1 MVTNETMRKIT
12 ISLPEELVE
21 FADDHA
27 KALNT
32 SRSQVIGM
40 ALSAVKARADERLAA
55 DGYRFYTQ
63 EANEFADATSAAVA
77 EAWTDAGLEPQDK
90 GVKNGGQAR

>member
-1 MVTNETMRKIT
+1 MATSETMRKIT

-21 FADDHA
+21 FADNHA
-27 KALNT
+27 RALHT

-40 ALSAVKARADERLAA
+40 ALSAVKARAEERLAA
-55 DGYRFYTQ
+55 DGYRFYAQ

-77 EAWTDAGLEPQDK
+77 EAWTDAWLEPQDE
-90 GVKNGGQAR
+90 GVNDGGQAR